1 MSKNCAV
8 ILASKNCAVI
18 LAAGEGKRMKAN
30 KPKPMMEVLDRPM
43 IDWVLDAT
51 EASGVND
58 TILVVGAYGE
68 QLVDHCGDRSAICWQ
83 KERLGTGHAV
93 MMALDYLN
101 ASDAENVLILNGD
114 APFMDAAT
122 IAESLALH
130 EANGNAVTVISARL
144 DDPFGYGRIIQGAD
158 GSFERI
164 VEQKDA
170 TEEEKAI
177 RNVNSG
183 AYWFRRED
191 LIASLGKLTTDNAA
205 HEYYLTDTIYILKQE
220 GKNAGVFVTE
230 NADVVLGANDREQ
243 LQALNDIAARN
254 FPEAVK

>member
-1 MSKNCAV
+1 M
-8 ILASKNCAVI
+8 SKNCAVI

-68 QLVDHCGDRSAICWQ
+68 QLVDLCGDRSAICWQ

-191 LIASLGKLTTDNAA
+191 LVASLGKLTTDNAA

>member
-1 MSKNCAV
+1 M
-8 ILASKNCAVI
+8 SKNCAVI

-30 KPKPMMEVLDRPM
+30 KPKPMMEVLSRPM
-43 IDWVLDAT
+43 IDWVLDAA
-51 EASGVND
+51 EASGVKD

-68 QLVDHCGDRSAICWQ
+68 QLVDHCGERSAICWQ
-83 KERLGTGHAV
+83 RERLGTGHAV

-205 HEYYLTDTIYILKQE
+205 HEYYRTDTIYILKQE

>member
-1 MSKNCAV
+1 MSN
-8 ILASKNCAVI
+8 NCAVI

-30 KPKPMMEVLDRPM
+30 KPKPMMEVLGRPM
-43 IDWVLDAT
+43 IDWVLDAA
-51 EASGVND
+51 EKSGVKD

-68 QLVDHCGDRSAICWQ
+68 QLIDHVGERCAICWQ
-83 KERLGTGHAV
+83 RERLGTGHAV
-93 MMALDYLN
+93 MMALDFLN
-101 ASDAENVLILNGD
+101 ASTADNVLILNGD

-130 EANGNAVTVISARL
+130 EGQNNAVTVISAKL
-144 DDPFGYGRIIQGAD
+144 DDPFGYGRIVQDAS

-205 HEYYLTDTIYILKQE
+205 QEYYLTDTIYILKQE

-254 FPEAVK
+254 LSKD

>member
-1 MSKNCAV
+1 M
-8 ILASKNCAVI
+8 SKNCAVI

-30 KPKPMMEVLDRPM
+30 KPKPMMEVLSRPM
-43 IDWVLDAT
+43 IDWVLDAA
-51 EASGVND
+51 EASGVKD

-101 ASDAENVLILNGD
+101 ASDADNVLILNGD

-144 DDPFGYGRIIQGAD
+144 DEPFGYGRIVQGAD

-191 LIASLGKLTTDNAA
+191 LVSSLGKLTTDNAA
-205 HEYYLTDTIYILKQE
+205 GEYYLTDTIYILKQE

>member
-1 MSKNCAV
+1 M
-8 ILASKNCAVI
+8 SKNCAVI

-30 KPKPMMEVLDRPM
+30 KPKPMMEVLSRPM
-43 IDWVLDAT
+43 IDWVLDAA
-51 EASGVND
+51 EASGVKD

-68 QLVDHCGDRSAICWQ
+68 QLVDHCGERSAICWQ
-83 KERLGTGHAV
+83 RERLGTGHAV

-101 ASDAENVLILNGD
+101 ASDADNVLILNGD

-122 IAESLALH
+122 IAESLALD

-144 DDPFGYGRIIQGAD
+144 DDPFGYGRIVQGAD

-170 TEEEKAI
+170 TDEEKAI
-177 RNVNSG
+177 QNVNSG

-205 HEYYLTDTIYILKQE
+205 GEYYLTDTIYILKQE

-230 NADVVLGANDREQ
+230 NAGVELGANDREQ

>member
-1 MSKNCAV
+1 M
-8 ILASKNCAVI
+8 SKNCAVI

-30 KPKPMMEVLDRPM
+30 KPKPMMEVLSRPM
-43 IDWVLDAT
+43 IDWVLDAA
-51 EASGVND
+51 EASGVKD

-83 KERLGTGHAV
+83 RERLGTGHAV

-101 ASDAENVLILNGD
+101 ASDADNVLILNGD

-144 DDPFGYGRIIQGAD
+144 DEPFGYGRIVQGAD

-170 TEEEKAI
+170 TDEEKAI

-191 LIASLGKLTTDNAA
+191 LISSLGKLTTDNAA
-205 HEYYLTDTIYILKQE
+205 GEYYLTDTIYILKQE

-230 NADVVLGANDREQ
+230 NAYVVLGANDREQ

>member
-1 MSKNCAV
+1 M
-8 ILASKNCAVI
+8 SKNCAVI

-51 EASGVND
+51 EASGVKD

>member
-1 MSKNCAV
+1 M
-8 ILASKNCAVI
+8 SKNCAVI

-101 ASDAENVLILNGD
+101 ASNAENVLILNGD

>member
-1 MSKNCAV
+1 MSN
-8 ILASKNCAVI
+8 NCAVI

-30 KPKPMMEVLDRPM
+30 KPKPMMEVLSRPM
-43 IDWVLDAT
+43 IDWVLDAA
-51 EASGVND
+51 EASGVRD

-68 QLVDHCGDRSAICWQ
+68 QLVDHCGDRCAICWQ

-101 ASDAENVLILNGD
+101 ASDADNVLILNGD

-122 IAESLALH
+122 IADSLAQH
-130 EANGNAVTVISARL
+130 EREDNAVTVISAKL
-144 DDPFGYGRIIQGAD
+144 DDPFGYGRIVQSAD

-183 AYWFRRED
+183 AYWFRRGD

-254 FPEAVK
+254 FPEKAE

>member
-1 MSKNCAV
+1 M
-8 ILASKNCAVI
+8 SKNCAVI

-30 KPKPMMEVLDRPM
+30 KPKPMMEVLSRPM
-43 IDWVLDAT
+43 IDWVLDAA
-51 EASGVND
+51 EASGVKD

>member
-1 MSKNCAV
+1 M
-8 ILASKNCAVI
+8 SKNCAVI

-30 KPKPMMEVLDRPM
+30 KPKPMMEVLSRPM
-43 IDWVLDAT
+43 IDWVLDAA
-51 EASGVND
+51 EASGVKD

-83 KERLGTGHAV
+83 RERLGTGHAV

-101 ASDAENVLILNGD
+101 ASDADNVLILNGD

-144 DDPFGYGRIIQGAD
+144 DEPFGYGRIVQGAD

-170 TEEEKAI
+170 TDEEKAI

-191 LIASLGKLTTDNAA
+191 LISSLGKLTTDNAA
-205 HEYYLTDTIYILKQE
+205 GEYYLTDTIYILKQE

-254 FPEAVK
+254 FPEVVK

>member
-1 MSKNCAV
+1 M
-8 ILASKNCAVI
+8 SKNCAVI

-30 KPKPMMEVLDRPM
+30 KPKPMMEVLSRPM
-43 IDWVLDAT
+43 IDWVLDAA
-51 EASGVND
+51 EASGVKD

-83 KERLGTGHAV
+83 RERLGTGHAV
-93 MMALDYLN
+93 MMALDYLG
-101 ASDAENVLILNGD
+101 ASDADNVLILNGD

-144 DDPFGYGRIIQGAD
+144 DEPFGYGRIVQGAD

-170 TEEEKAI
+170 TDEEKAI

-191 LIASLGKLTTDNAA
+191 LISSLGKLTTDNAA
-205 HEYYLTDTIYILKQE
+205 GEYYLTDTIYILKQE

>member
-1 MSKNCAV
+1 M
-8 ILASKNCAVI
+8 SKNCAVI

-30 KPKPMMEVLDRPM
+30 KPKPMMEVLSRPM
-43 IDWVLDAT
+43 IDWVLDAA
-51 EASGVND
+51 EASGVKD

-68 QLVDHCGDRSAICWQ
+68 QLVDHCGERSAICWQ
-83 KERLGTGHAV
+83 RERLGTGHAV

-101 ASDAENVLILNGD
+101 ASDADNVLILNGD

-144 DDPFGYGRIIQGAD
+144 DEPFGYGRIVQGAD

-170 TEEEKAI
+170 TDEEKAI

-191 LIASLGKLTTDNAA
+191 LISSLGKLTTDNAA
-205 HEYYLTDTIYILKQE
+205 GEYYLTDTIYILKQE

>member
-1 MSKNCAV
+1 M
-8 ILASKNCAVI
+8 SKNCAVI

-183 AYWFRRED
+183 AYWFHRED

>member
-1 MSKNCAV
+1 MCRHPR
-8 ILASKNCAVI
+8 L
-18 LAAGEGKRMKAN
+18 
-30 KPKPMMEVLDRPM
+30 

-220 GKNAGVFVTE
+220 GKNVGVFVTE

>member
-1 MSKNCAV
+1 M
-8 ILASKNCAVI
+8 SKNCAVI

-30 KPKPMMEVLDRPM
+30 KPKPMMEVLSRPM
-43 IDWVLDAT
+43 IDWVLDAA
-51 EASGVND
+51 EASGVKD

-68 QLVDHCGDRSAICWQ
+68 QLVDHCGERSAICWQ
-83 KERLGTGHAV
+83 RERLGTGHAV

-101 ASDAENVLILNGD
+101 ASDADNVLILNGD

-144 DDPFGYGRIIQGAD
+144 DDPFGYGRIVQGAD

-170 TEEEKAI
+170 TDEEKAI
-177 RNVNSG
+177 QNVNSG

-230 NADVVLGANDREQ
+230 NADVVLGANDRDQ

>member
-1 MSKNCAV
+1 M
-8 ILASKNCAVI
+8 SKNCAVI

-83 KERLGTGHAV
+83 QERLGTGHAV

>member
-1 MSKNCAV
+1 M
-8 ILASKNCAVI
+8 SKNCAVI

-43 IDWVLDAT
+43 IDWVLDAVT
-51 EASGVND
+51 ESGVKD

-68 QLVDHCGDRSAICWQ
+68 QLVDHCGERSAICWQ

-101 ASDAENVLILNGD
+101 SSDADNVLILNGD

-130 EANGNAVTVISARL
+130 EANENAVTVISARL
-144 DDPFGYGRIIQGAD
+144 DNPFGYGRIIQSAD
-158 GSFERI
+158 GAFERI

-177 RNVNSG
+177 QNVNSG

-191 LIASLGKLTTDNAA
+191 LISSLGKLTTENAA

-243 LQALNDIAARN
+243 LQALNDIAAKN
-254 FPEAVK
+254 FS

>member
-1 MSKNCAV
+1 M
-8 ILASKNCAVI
+8 SKNCAVI

-144 DDPFGYGRIIQGAD
+144 DEPFGYGRIVQGAD

-170 TEEEKAI
+170 TDEEKAI

>member
-1 MSKNCAV
+1 M
-8 ILASKNCAVI
+8 SKNCAVI

-43 IDWVLDAT
+43 IDWVLDAVD
-51 EASGVND
+51 ASGVKD

-144 DDPFGYGRIIQGAD
+144 DEPFGYGRIVQGAD

-177 RNVNSG
+177 QNVNSG

-220 GKNAGVFVTE
+220 GKNVGVFVTE

>member
-1 MSKNCAV
+1 M
-8 ILASKNCAVI
+8 SKNCAVI

-130 EANGNAVTVISARL
+130 EANDNAVTVISARL
-144 DDPFGYGRIIQGAD
+144 DDPFGYGRIVQGAD

>member
-1 MSKNCAV
+1 M
-8 ILASKNCAVI
+8 SKNCAVI

-30 KPKPMMEVLDRPM
+30 KPKPMMEVLSRPM
-43 IDWVLDAT
+43 IDWVLDAA
-51 EASGVND
+51 EASGVKD

-68 QLVDHCGDRSAICWQ
+68 QLVDHCGERSAICWQ

-101 ASDAENVLILNGD
+101 ASDADNVLILNGD

-144 DDPFGYGRIIQGAD
+144 DDPFGYGRIVQGAD

-170 TEEEKAI
+170 TDEEKAI
-177 RNVNSG
+177 QNVNSG

-191 LIASLGKLTTDNAA
+191 LIAFLGKLTTDNAA
-205 HEYYLTDTIYILKQE
+205 GEYYLTDTIYILKQE

>member
-1 MSKNCAV
+1 M
-8 ILASKNCAVI
+8 SKNCAVI

-83 KERLGTGHAV
+83 KERLGTGPAV

>member
-1 MSKNCAV
+1 
-8 ILASKNCAVI
+8 
-18 LAAGEGKRMKAN
+18 EGKRMKAN
-30 KPKPMMEVLDRPM
+30 KPKPMMEVLSRPM
-43 IDWVLDAT
+43 IDWVLDAA
-51 EASGVND
+51 EASGVKD

-83 KERLGTGHAV
+83 RERLGTGHAV

-101 ASDAENVLILNGD
+101 ASDADNVLILNGD

-144 DDPFGYGRIIQGAD
+144 DEPFGYGRIVQGAD

-170 TEEEKAI
+170 TDEEKAI

-191 LIASLGKLTTDNAA
+191 LISSLGKLTTDNAA
-205 HEYYLTDTIYILKQE
+205 GEYYLTDTIYILKQE

>member
-1 MSKNCAV
+1 M
-8 ILASKNCAVI
+8 SKNCAVI

-101 ASDAENVLILNGD
+101 ASDADNVLILNGD

-220 GKNAGVFVTE
+220 GKNVGVFVTE

>member
-1 MSKNCAV
+1 M
-8 ILASKNCAVI
+8 SKNCAVI

-83 KERLGTGHAV
+83 KERLGTGDAV

>member
-1 MSKNCAV
+1 M
-8 ILASKNCAVI
+8 SKNCAVI

-144 DDPFGYGRIIQGAD
+144 DDPFGYGRIVQGAD

>member
-1 MSKNCAV
+1 
-8 ILASKNCAVI
+8 
-18 LAAGEGKRMKAN
+18 MKAN

-43 IDWVLDAT
+43 IDWVLDAVD
-51 EASGVND
+51 ASGVKD

-144 DDPFGYGRIIQGAD
+144 DDPFGYGRIVQGAD

-191 LIASLGKLTTDNAA
+191 LISSLGKLTTDNAA
-205 HEYYLTDTIYILKQE
+205 GEYYLTDTIYILKQE

>member
-1 MSKNCAV
+1 M
-8 ILASKNCAVI
+8 SKNCAVI

-30 KPKPMMEVLDRPM
+30 KPKPMMEVLSRPM
-43 IDWVLDAT
+43 IDWVLDAA
-51 EASGVND
+51 EASGVKD

-68 QLVDHCGDRSAICWQ
+68 QLVDHCGERSAICWQ
-83 KERLGTGHAV
+83 RERLGTGHAV

-101 ASDAENVLILNGD
+101 ASDADNVLILNGD

-144 DDPFGYGRIIQGAD
+144 DEPFGYGRIVQGAD

-191 LIASLGKLTTDNAA
+191 LISSLGKLTTDNAA
-205 HEYYLTDTIYILKQE
+205 GEYYLTDTIYILKQE

>member
-1 MSKNCAV
+1 M
-8 ILASKNCAVI
+8 SKNCAVI

-30 KPKPMMEVLDRPM
+30 KPKPMMEVLSRPM
-43 IDWVLDAT
+43 IDWVLDAA
-51 EASGVND
+51 EASGVKD

-68 QLVDHCGDRSAICWQ
+68 QLVDHCGERSAICWQ
-83 KERLGTGHAV
+83 RERLGTGHAV

-101 ASDAENVLILNGD
+101 ASDADNVLILNGD

-144 DDPFGYGRIIQGAD
+144 DDPFGYGRIVQGAD

-170 TEEEKAI
+170 TDEEKAI
-177 RNVNSG
+177 QNVNSG

-191 LIASLGKLTTDNAA
+191 LISSLGKLTTDNAA
-205 HEYYLTDTIYILKQE
+205 GEYYLTDTIYILKQE

>member
-1 MSKNCAV
+1 M
-8 ILASKNCAVI
+8 SKNCAVI

-30 KPKPMMEVLDRPM
+30 KPKPMMEVLSRPM
-43 IDWVLDAT
+43 IDWVLDAA
-51 EASGVND
+51 EASGVKD

-68 QLVDHCGDRSAICWQ
+68 QLVDHCGERSAICWQ
-83 KERLGTGHAV
+83 RERLGTGHAV

-101 ASDAENVLILNGD
+101 ASDADNVLILNGD

-144 DDPFGYGRIIQGAD
+144 DDPFGYGRIVQGAD
-158 GSFERI
+158 GSYERI

-177 RNVNSG
+177 RYVNSG

>member
-1 MSKNCAV
+1 M
-8 ILASKNCAVI
+8 SKNCAVI

-30 KPKPMMEVLDRPM
+30 KPKPMMEVLSRPM
-43 IDWVLDAT
+43 IDWVLDAA
-51 EASGVND
+51 EASGVKD

-68 QLVDHCGDRSAICWQ
+68 QLVDYCGDRSAICWQ
-83 KERLGTGHAV
+83 RERLGTGHAV

-101 ASDAENVLILNGD
+101 ASDADNVLILNGD

-144 DDPFGYGRIIQGAD
+144 DEPFGYGRIVQGAD

-170 TEEEKAI
+170 TDEEKAI

-191 LIASLGKLTTDNAA
+191 LISSLGKLTTDNAA
-205 HEYYLTDTIYILKQE
+205 GEYYLTDTIYILKQE

>member
-1 MSKNCAV
+1 M
-8 ILASKNCAVI
+8 SKNCAVI

-30 KPKPMMEVLDRPM
+30 KPKPMMEVLSRPM
-43 IDWVLDAT
+43 IDWVLDAA
-51 EASGVND
+51 EASGVKD

-220 GKNAGVFVTE
+220 GKNVGVFVTE

>member
-1 MSKNCAV
+1 M
-8 ILASKNCAVI
+8 SKNCAVI

-30 KPKPMMEVLDRPM
+30 KPKPMMEVLSRPM
-43 IDWVLDAT
+43 IDWVLDAA

-68 QLVDHCGDRSAICWQ
+68 QLVDHCGERSAICWQ

-144 DDPFGYGRIIQGAD
+144 DDPFGYGRIVQGAD

>member
-1 MSKNCAV
+1 M
-8 ILASKNCAVI
+8 SKNCAVI

-30 KPKPMMEVLDRPM
+30 KPKPMMEVLSRPM
-43 IDWVLDAT
+43 IDWVLDAA
-51 EASGVND
+51 EASGVKD

-83 KERLGTGHAV
+83 RERLGTGHAV

-101 ASDAENVLILNGD
+101 ASDADNVLILNGD

-144 DDPFGYGRIIQGAD
+144 DEPFGYGRIVQGAD

-170 TEEEKAI
+170 TDEEKAI

-183 AYWFRRED
+183 AYWFCRED
-191 LIASLGKLTTDNAA
+191 LISSLGKLTTDNAA
-205 HEYYLTDTIYILKQE
+205 GEYYLTDTIYILKQE

>member
-1 MSKNCAV
+1 M
-8 ILASKNCAVI
+8 SKNCAVI

-51 EASGVND
+51 EASVVND

>member
-1 MSKNCAV
+1 M
-8 ILASKNCAVI
+8 SKNCAVI

-30 KPKPMMEVLDRPM
+30 KPKPMMEVLSRPM
-43 IDWVLDAT
+43 IDWVLDAA
-51 EASGVND
+51 EASGVKD

-83 KERLGTGHAV
+83 RERLGTGHAV

-101 ASDAENVLILNGD
+101 ASDADNVLILNGD

-144 DDPFGYGRIIQGAD
+144 DDPFGYGRIVQGAD

-170 TEEEKAI
+170 TDEEKVI
-177 RNVNSG
+177 QNVNSG

-191 LIASLGKLTTDNAA
+191 LISSLGKLTTDNAA
-205 HEYYLTDTIYILKQE
+205 GEYYLTDTIYILKQE

>member
-1 MSKNCAV
+1 M
-8 ILASKNCAVI
+8 SKNCAVI

-170 TEEEKAI
+170 TDEEKAI
-177 RNVNSG
+177 QNVNSG

-191 LIASLGKLTTDNAA
+191 LIASLSKLTTDNAA

>member
-1 MSKNCAV
+1 M
-8 ILASKNCAVI
+8 SKNCAVI

-243 LQALNDIAARN
+243 LKALNDIAARN